1 MKNISEIVVD
11 ELERESEVINLI
23 ASEAPLP
30 GFIKNI
36 LGTNLHQKYAEGYP
50 GKRYYNGCK
59 LIDEIEQ
66 RTQDAITKVFG
77 TKYAN
82 VQPHSGTT
90 ANQAVWNAACKIL
103 FDAGF
108 PTEGSI
114 PTLSMKLSCGG
125 HLSHFSNASYTER
138 SLIPKYEREF
148 YGVLENGEF
157 DWTAIENWI
166 IRHNFGI
173 IVVGCSSY
181 PLNVDYAKFS
191 AILDK
196 YAQKSFIIVFDVSHI
211 AGLIC
216 SQNHE
221 HPFKYKWGHCSKIM
235 TSTTHKTWGGP
246 RHALILWDDDKLTK
260 YINHAVFPEMQG
272 GANFAMVAA
281 VGAWAEW
288 ILNNRKE
295 YDRKQEAILENT
307 KKLTEPLKKYLE
319 FGKTDNHIALI
330 RCDSKEHAQAV
341 ADKLEESKIIVNTN
355 GLWDGGCG
363 LRISASYESL
373 KGVERPWTQIGEYI
387 KYLIENIK
395 VENK

>member
-1 MKNISEIVVD
+1 MKSISEIVVD

-66 RTQDAITKVFG
+66 RTQDAITKVFR
-77 TKYAN
+77 TRYAN

-103 FDAGF
+103 LD
-108 PTEGSI
+108 EGMSSNI
-114 PTLSMKLSCGG
+114 PVPTLSMTLNCGG
-125 HLSHFSNASYTER
+125 HLSHFSNAAYLDPCCR
-138 SLIPKYEREF
+138 KYDREF
-148 YGVLENGEF
+148 YGVLTNGEF
-157 DWTAIENWI
+157 DWAQIESWI
-166 IRHNFGI
+166 KRHEFGI
-173 IVVGCSSY
+173 MVVGCSSY
-181 PLNVDYAKFS
+181 PLMIPYAKIS
-191 AILDK
+191 EILSKYPDK
-196 YAQKSFIIVFDVSHI
+196 KFVIAFDISHI

-216 SQNHE
+216 SKNHP
-221 HPFKYKWGHCSKIM
+221 HPFEFNWGKNIPIM

-246 RHALILWDDDKLTK
+246 RHAFILWDDDKLTK

-288 ILNNRKE
+288 ILNNREE
-295 YDRKQEAILENT
+295 YDHKQEAILKNT
-307 KKLTEPLKKYLE
+307 KKLAEPLKKYLE

-330 RCDSKEHAQAV
+330 RCDSKEHAKAV

-355 GLWDGGCG
+355 TLWYGGTG

-395 VENK
+395 VEKK